1 MTDPFWKDFWKA
13 LSSFETANSTP
24 ERILKSYRACALK
37 AVQSVEDQSSFS
49 KSNSKG
55 NASNSKGSN
64 STSSS
69 SPFAL
74 AWAAHSICTSEPE
87 VASLLAGQDFTWHE
101 KLGCLMVLE
110 AFCHQFVTG
119 SSSAS
124 SSTNSANS
132 TNCNS
137 KAQSPYFPL
146 LVQDAL
152 ASLYETTITVVNVNV
167 KAATVTATATAAA
180 AAAQDL
186 DLQRECFLLLAESL
200 LPDMLGQEQYQS
212 LLHALDEEQKQ
223 ESSGNSS
230 GSSRNNGGSTLYHDA
245 RLKLDESVQE
255 WTSVYQDA
263 NYVSPVVWATTESEQ
278 NDLRC
283 LLEQYAVD
291 TDNDIMNMNMDSQN
305 QNQRHY
311 SVSGDD
317 LLKPLPSMDTPF
329 ARPLP
334 PPLLP
339 LTGYDI
345 DEEPLTQEEEAEVL
359 DYLHAE
365 LIWLTPT
372 NLRLMLLPDDEDD
385 DKEETERYN
394 QVLELLTN
402 QAFTKP
408 LAPAEQR
415 VVLQMLGGTK
425 NNNIMSNNNSSS
437 SSNNSSNNNSGN
449 NNNNNNNNNNSGNS
463 NNNNNNEQ
471 DTDDAGIRLVQECG
485 LAPQS
490 LPRLVE
496 HNPLVAHECL
506 LLILKFFRDDV
517 KNEYLSSLVGMDMSL
532 HSMEV
537 VNRLAMHNLAGATTA
552 TTTTTTAA
560 NNNNNNKTSNTG
572 RSGAGQH
579 QQAILHPEYIHLF
592 ISSCIASCENIQDR
606 HAQNRLVRLVCVFI
620 QSLLRNKIVNVDDIY
635 FEVQAFCV
643 EFSRIRE
650 ASALFKSLKEVA

>member
-1 MTDPFWKDFWKA
+1 MTDPFWQDFWKA
-13 LSSFETANSTP
+13 LSSFESSDSTP
-24 ERILKSYRACALK
+24 ETTLDNYRACAMK
-37 AVQSVEDQSSFS
+37 AVQSVEEDSNI
-49 KSNSKG
+49 SNSH
-55 NASNSKGSN
+55 NTNHNHISSANNSNNNNNNHVSSNSSRQ
-64 STSSS
+64 
-69 SPFAL
+69 SPFSL

-87 VASLLAGQDFTWHE
+87 VAALLLGQDFTWHQ

-110 AFCHQFVTG
+110 AFCHQFVTT
-119 SSSAS
+119 SVAE
-124 SSTNSANS
+124 
-132 TNCNS
+132 
-137 KAQSPYFPL
+137 SPYFPL

-152 ASLYETTITVVNVNV
+152 SSLYETTQPSH
-167 KAATVTATATAAA
+167 
-180 AAAQDL
+180 AAQPDL
-186 DLQRECFLLLAESL
+186 KMQQECFLQLAESL
-200 LPDMLGQEQYQS
+200 LPDMLGPEQYQS
-212 LLHALDEEQKQ
+212 LQHALETGTTLSDE
-223 ESSGNSS
+223 
-230 GSSRNNGGSTLYHDA
+230 A

-255 WTSVYQDA
+255 WTSVYADD
-263 NYVSPVVWATTESEQ
+263 NYVSPVVWAKTESEQ
-278 NDLRC
+278 NDLKR
-283 LLEQYAVD
+283 LLEQYTTSGLDGVGGGGSMY
-291 TDNDIMNMNMDSQN
+291 DNDGADGGDCYNSAEKRD
-305 QNQRHY
+305 Y
-311 SVSGDD
+311 VSADD

-339 LTGYDI
+339 LCGYDV
-345 DEEPLTQEEEAEVL
+345 DEEPLTEAEEAEVL

-372 NLRLMLLPDDEDD
+372 NLRLMLLPDDEED

-394 QVLELLTN
+394 QVLDLLTN
-402 QAFTKP
+402 QAFQKS

-415 VVLQMLGGTK
+415 VVLQMLGGK
-425 NNNIMSNNNSSS
+425 NAASGGSSS
-437 SSNNSSNNNSGN
+437 SSTH
-449 NNNNNNNNNNSGNS
+449 
-463 NNNNNNEQ
+463 EQ
-471 DTDDAGIRLVQECG
+471 DADEAAIRLVQECG

-506 LLILKFFRDDV
+506 LRVLNFSLDDE

-537 VNRLAMHNLAGATTA
+537 VNRLAMHNLG
-552 TTTTTTAA
+552 
-560 NNNNNNKTSNTG
+560 TG
-572 RSGAGQH
+572 E
-579 QQAILHPEYIHLF
+579 AILHPEYIHLF

-650 ASALFKSLKEVA
+650 ASALFKSLKEVAG